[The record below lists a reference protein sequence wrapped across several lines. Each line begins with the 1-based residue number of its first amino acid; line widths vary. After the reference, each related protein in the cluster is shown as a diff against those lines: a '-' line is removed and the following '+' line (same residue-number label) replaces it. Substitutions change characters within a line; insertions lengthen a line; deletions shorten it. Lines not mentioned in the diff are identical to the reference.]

1 MHRQA
6 PPVLSRP
13 VGELLRDWRQRRRMS
28 QLELAC
34 EADISTR
41 HLSCV
46 ETGRAQ
52 PSREMLLHLAERLQV
67 PLRQRNT
74 LLMAAGYAP
83 MFRERPLEDP
93 ALAAAR
99 KAVDLVLKGHEPYP
113 ALAVDRHWNLVA
125 MNQAVL
131 PLMQGV
137 AAWLL
142 QPPVNV
148 LRLAL
153 HPEGLAPRIANLPQW
168 RDHLIARLHQAG
180 AASGDPALASL
191 VDELR
196 DYPVPA
202 GGSPHGESDFGG
214 VAVPLQLRTECGLL
228 SFLSTVTVFG
238 TPVDITLSELA
249 VEAFFP
255 ADTSTAEALRRLSDR
270 QRSAASDKATTSSGG
285 STGFECAWPVSVPA
299 QT

>member
-6 PPVLSRP
+6 PPALSRP
-13 VGELLRDWRQRRRMS
+13 VGALLRDWRQRRRMS

-52 PSREMLLHLAERLQV
+52 PSREMLLHLADRLEV
-67 PLRQRNT
+67 PLRQRNA

-99 KAVDLVLKGHEPYP
+99 KAVELVLQGHEPYP
-113 ALAVDRHWNLVA
+113 ALAVDHHWNLVA
-125 MNQAVL
+125 RNRAVSR
-131 PLMQGV
+131 LMEGV
-137 AAWLL
+137 AATLL

-153 HPEGLAPRIANLPQW
+153 HPEGLAPRIANLAQW
-168 RDHLIARLHQAG
+168 RDHLIGRLHQAS
-180 AASGDPALASL
+180 AASGDPTLASL
-191 VDELR
+191 LDELR

-202 GGSPHGESDFGG
+202 GSSHGLESDFGG
-214 VAVPLQLRTECGLL
+214 VAIPLQLRTESGLL
-228 SFLSTVTVFG
+228 SFLSTITVFG

-255 ADTSTAEALRRLSDR
+255 ADTFTADALRRLGT
-270 QRSAASDKATTSSGG
+270 A
-285 STGFECAWPVSVPA
+285 ECR
-299 QT
+299 